1 MYLEGKPIPPSAHT
15 RWLRRHPWRWI
26 KAQAWTVLEVAYII
40 IGLMR
45 GAPDPVLKR
54 DYRRRLWA
62 VIRRR
67 PGLRLLRIY
76 AVKCAL
82 HYHFDRL
89 ISQMKA
95 DRAELPPEVD
105 SGPQLASVGAADEV
119 SSA

>member
-1 MYLEGKPIPPSAHT
+1 M
-15 RWLRRHPWRWI
+15 
-26 KAQAWTVLEVAYII
+26 LEVTYII

-54 DYRRRLWA
+54 DYRRRLWV

-67 PGLRLLRIY
+67 PRLRLLRIY

-89 ISQMKA
+89 IAQMKA
-95 DRAELPPEVD
+95 ERAELPLEVD
-105 SGPQLASVGAADEV
+105 SGPQLASVEAAGEP
-119 SSA
+119 AA